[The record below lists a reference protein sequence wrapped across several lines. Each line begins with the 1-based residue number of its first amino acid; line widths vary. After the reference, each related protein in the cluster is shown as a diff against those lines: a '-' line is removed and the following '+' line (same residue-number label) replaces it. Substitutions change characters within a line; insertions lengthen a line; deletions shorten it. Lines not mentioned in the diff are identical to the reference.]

1 METSE
6 PTKKIDPKSKK
17 GLEFEPKY
25 FFESFVYVAKEVLLR
40 PGKFFYEMPKAD
52 SIRNPFIFLLV
63 CSFLFALFIANLK
76 GGNFSLFLLY
86 FFANTL
92 SSFVQSLVYHLIASK
107 LFGSK
112 APFEAT
118 FRIIAYIN
126 ILCLVSWI
134 PVVIFSLAI
143 NVYSLYLIFIGL
155 QVIHQLKPKQAGIT
169 VLSFFAISLFFIAGL
184 FLVAGGNMEESMKL
198 LNP

>member
-1 METSE
+1 MESSKQ
-6 PTKKIDPKSKK
+6 KKGIEFDPKH
-17 GLEFEPKY
+17 
-25 FFESFVYVAKEVLLR
+25 FFDSFVYVSKEVLIR
-40 PGKFFYEMPKAD
+40 PDKFFYEMPKTG
-52 SIRNPFIFLLV
+52 SITNPFIFILI
-63 CSFLFALFIANLK
+63 CSFFFALFIANLK

-92 SSFVQSLVYHLIASK
+92 SAFVQSMVYHLVVSR

-126 ILCLVSWI
+126 VLCLVSWI
-134 PVVIFSLAI
+134 PVVVFSLAVNI
-143 NVYSLYLIFIGL
+143 YSLYLIYIGL
-155 QVIHQLKPKQAGIT
+155 QMVHKLKSKQAVIT
-169 VLSFFAISLFFIAGL
+169 VLSFFAVSLVFIAGL
-184 FLVAGGNMEESMKL
+184 FLVAGGNLEESMKI